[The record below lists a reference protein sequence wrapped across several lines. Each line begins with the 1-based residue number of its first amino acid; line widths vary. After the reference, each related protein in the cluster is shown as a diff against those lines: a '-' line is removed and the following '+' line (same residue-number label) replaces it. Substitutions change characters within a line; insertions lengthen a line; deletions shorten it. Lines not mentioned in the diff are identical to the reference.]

1 MTRRPRQSMASL
13 RAALLASAALLT
25 AAPAFGQSINGA
37 TNPTGPGGNGLPY
50 IEVPPGGGGGGGG
63 GGTTGGIGAA
73 GNSPQWFT
81 DNGDGGTPGVP
92 DFGPVLLDGGDGGDG
107 HFGGSG
113 GGGGGGAH
121 AYFGTGAPDAV
132 VVGGAGGD
140 GGEGGEFN
148 SDFEGVAGGGGGPG
162 AGGYGAVIE
171 LQGSP
176 TPIVL
181 QYDVIGGDGGD
192 GGSGASFTYD
202 GGEIPV
208 LLQGGAGNG
217 GNAGVGVYLYGS
229 GGTVEI
235 QSSVNG
241 GDGGIGGHGLFPTF
255 GGIGGDGLV
264 MAGSSTNV
272 IIDAGQV
279 ITGGD
284 GGISLSGT
292 SGVGGY
298 GILISGGNN
307 VLTLFGTA
315 SGGIQGGNPAG
326 QSAGIAITGDGN
338 TLVLT
343 QSYAANGGVSVSGDF
358 NILALGGNAGD
369 TGGVFDAGSI
379 GTTFSG
385 FSQYEVI
392 DDTSW
397 TLTGETSFS
406 GNWAI
411 EDGNLSIADPLSL
424 GVGDTLFISNSGQLT
439 TTASMAITLPIDLYG
454 GSGPGATFDVEAGTV
469 LILAGEV
476 QGPGNLIVT
485 GGGMLALG
493 TNNAY
498 TGTTT
503 VQQGTLSVG
512 GAFPLG
518 EMPGTLS
525 LADGTTLEFAFE
537 GDGPATNLTGAVT
550 LAGNVTIFSPD
561 GVTGNISGNISDG
574 SSSGGLTLSGAGAV
588 LLSGANSFTGPV
600 TVAAG
605 TLIAG
610 SATALGSNGTVTVQE
625 GATLQLNTSISTGS
639 LAGAGAV
646 AIGTN
651 TLTVGANNASS
662 SFSGNFSGTGG
673 LTKTGSGTF
682 TLQGVD
688 ADVSA
693 LTIAGGTLVL
703 DSQSVLGSGTVV
715 AFSGGVSSTL
725 QINSSQTIAGLTGDG
740 SLSIGSSVLA
750 VDTVD
755 DFTFSGALTGAGG
768 SLVKAGAGTL
778 TLSGT
783 NTYTGPTLINTGT
796 LALAGGSALDDLNA
810 VTLSSNGTLTLADS
824 EVIGSLAGSGAVA
837 LGANTLTLGGNGT
850 STSFSGQISGGSLVK
865 QGAGTSVFTGAYTL
879 SRLTIADGTVQIGDG
894 VSATTFQAAP
904 IVNNGTLVLTPAQ
917 ELVLSEVISGTGGV
931 TVNAGNAPVTFTAS
945 NTYTGGTII
954 TAGTLNLGSGAAA
967 GSVLGDIVNNG
978 TLAFNSSSAQSFA
991 GVISGSGGV
1000 SVTGGGTTSLTGDN
1014 NYSGGTSISNG
1025 STVSISSDGNL
1036 GAGDGGISLAN
1047 GTLAITGSFSSVREI
1062 ALTGV
1067 GGVAV
1072 ASGQTLNLMS
1082 TISESSTSQ
1091 LSKSGDGV
1099 LILGGSNTYTGG
1111 TLVSAGALAVSTD
1124 SSLGAAI
1131 GGLTLDGGTLEA
1143 GGSFTS
1149 SRGVTLG
1156 ASNGTFDVVSGNV
1169 LTLNG
1174 AIGGSGNLTK
1184 SGDGE
1189 LALSGASSF
1198 TGSTSVT
1205 SGTLALYGA
1214 TLATSSVSVADSGTL
1229 RGFGTM
1235 AGTVS
1240 VLAGGTLSG
1249 GVTGQPNP
1257 QHIALVTGSLTIANA
1272 ADIALALGEG
1282 GNTGVAEVAGDLALN
1297 GTLSV
1302 TGEAVHGAGIYRVF
1316 TYTGSNTGTF
1326 SSVDLSGLAD
1336 SGSYTGTIETG
1347 NPGHVNLLL
1356 RDASP
1361 LQIWTTDDGTS
1372 FGGSGTWSSSGDNW
1386 YLASSGDTIPWGGQT
1401 GVFTGTAGT
1410 VTIRGEQTFQK
1421 LEFVTDG
1428 FVLEADSSEAN
1439 SGLHVEGGG
1448 VLWVEGHEIT
1458 ATISAPITGTG
1469 GIEKIG
1475 TGTLIL
1481 SGSNSY
1487 TGGTKV
1493 SEGFLSVSSAASLGN
1508 ADNVL
1513 TLSGG
1518 GLEATGSFTLASAV
1532 MLDGFGSLK
1541 TASGE
1546 TLGLAGT
1553 LSGTGSL
1560 RKEGLGT
1567 LVLSGSNTYGGA
1579 TVIAEGTLVA
1589 LGGAALPDASAVRI
1603 EAAGTLQLEA
1613 NEGIGSLAGS
1623 GAADLQS
1630 YTLQVGYDGSD
1641 STFSGSITGSG
1652 GLEKLGAGTLF
1663 LTGTNSY
1670 SGGTT
1675 LAAGGL
1681 VVGNGGTSGSI
1692 AGNVTN
1698 NGSLSFYRSDVLTFA
1713 GDISGTG
1720 GVAQVGSGTL
1730 VLSGTNGYA
1739 GGTLVS
1745 VGTLEVSADANLGQV
1760 SGPLVIEKGTLAT
1773 TASFTTSRAVGLV
1786 GGGTLQVATGTT
1798 LQLTSSVSGGGGL
1811 TKRGDGTLILAAD
1824 NSYDGTTTI
1833 HAGVLQLGNGGS
1845 TGSIRGAIVNDA
1857 TLAFNRSDDFGFSNH
1872 VSGQGTVVQAG
1883 TGALVVTGDID
1894 TIGGL
1899 RIDQGTVQIGN
1910 GGTTGR
1916 VSGPI
1921 VDNGT
1926 LVFARSDETRF
1937 DNVISG
1943 SGSVVQVGPGDLLL
1957 TGTNSYGGG
1966 TGIGAGST
1974 LRVTADSALGA
1985 LSGGIT
1991 LAGGTLA
1998 VDQGFASARTVALV
2012 SGGTIRVADA
2022 AVFTL
2027 SGTIGGTGDFTKSGL
2042 GTLVLTGSNSY
2053 AGNTLVEAG
2062 TLQVGDGG
2070 TSGTIS
2076 GNVANAGTLAF
2087 SRSDN
2092 IVYAGAISGAGAL
2105 VQAGTGALVLTGM
2118 NSFTGGT
2125 QIVDGTLVLGNGGTS
2140 GSITGNVANDGTLT
2154 FNRSDAVTFAGVIS
2168 GSGTVAQLGAGT
2180 LTLTGANTYAGGTV
2194 VGSSSTLQVGSDG
2207 NLGAAVG
2214 SLTLAGGVLAPTA
2227 SFASA
2232 RAVTLTGSG
2241 GFSVGTGVTL
2251 TLTGTVGGD
2260 GRLLLAGGG
2269 TLELGG
2275 INTYAGGTSV
2285 SGATLA
2291 VHADESLG
2299 KAGTALSLDGA
2310 ALKVLHSFSTGRDV
2324 ALSAAGA
2331 VIEVTGDRFLAVTGK
2346 VTGTGVLTKTGEGR
2360 LTLTGANAYGGLI
2373 IHAGT
2378 VAGTA
2383 ASIRGDVLDNGAL
2396 VFDQS
2401 STDTF
2406 ADDIGGTGSLTV
2418 KGAGTL
2424 ILTGTAFHTGGTTI
2438 DGSTLQI
2445 GGGGTAGWVSGP
2457 IVNSGTLIY
2466 DLAGRYTFP
2475 VDLSG
2480 TGQVILEGG
2489 GTVDFVGSTYAGLI
2503 QTNDAHVILKRDTET
2518 GANFSIGAG
2527 GVLSGA
2533 GSIGLLDVLDG
2544 GTVSPGYSPGTLA
2557 VNGKMTLSSGSTYRA
2572 DITAGNGNDLIAVNG
2587 QVGIDAGTTLDVH
2600 AERGSYANYTSYTV
2614 LTATEGVHGVF
2625 GTVTTNFAFLDILP
2639 DYEDNAV
2646 VLNIVRKDIP
2656 FWREAHTV
2664 NQFSTANGIESLGAG
2679 NDVYDAVASQLKSEA
2694 FYAFDALSGEIYA
2707 TTASVIQQQSVF
2719 TRAAVIDRLRQASVG
2734 TEGVPLAYAA
2744 NGPQTA
2750 GFGADVA
2757 AVMWMQGFG
2766 AEGDIASNGNAAAV
2780 SDTIGGFV
2788 GGFDAAFTEDWRLG
2802 AYGGYSRSWF
2812 DVGDRVS
2819 SGSMDNY
2826 ELGLYSATQQG
2837 PLALRLGAGYA
2848 WHDMSM
2854 SRTVAFAGYDGAN
2867 SSDATARSAQAFGE
2881 LSYGLSVGPVDLEP
2895 FAGLA
2900 YLHLDGWNTVE
2911 TGSTSALAVN
2921 AGAMDTFYSTL
2932 GLRGGR
2938 DIEVNGI
2945 AFTTSF
2951 TLGWQ
2956 HAFGDTVPA
2965 AVMTFASGSAP
2976 FTIDGAPIAT
2986 DTFVFGGGLSYELN
3000 PNTRLGVK
3008 YDGQLAS
3015 SAQQNVVSGQLQI
3028 RF

>member
-1 MTRRPRQSMASL
+1 MRRPRQSTASL

-25 AAPAFGQSINGA
+25 AAPALGQSINGA

-63 GGTTGGIGAA
+63 GGTTGGLGAA

-81 DNGDGGTPGVP
+81 DNGDGGTPGLP
-92 DFGPVLLDGGDGGDG
+92 DLSPVFLDGGDGGDG
-107 HFGGSG
+107 HLGGSG

-121 AYFGTGAPDAV
+121 AYVGTSAPDTV
-132 VVGGAGGD
+132 VVGGDGGD

-148 SDFEGVAGGGGGPG
+148 TDFEGVAGGGGGPG

-176 TPIVL
+176 TPIAL

-202 GGEIPV
+202 GGDFPV

-217 GNAGVGVYLYGS
+217 GDAGVGVYLYGS
-229 GGTVEI
+229 GGTVEVL
-235 QSSVNG
+235 SSVNG
-241 GDGGIGGHGLFPTF
+241 GDGGMGGHGLLPTF

-298 GILISGGNN
+298 GILILGDNN

-315 SGGIQGGNPAG
+315 SGGIQGGNPAS
-326 QSAGIAITGDGN
+326 QSAGIAITGNGN

-369 TGGVFDAGSI
+369 SGGVFDAGSI
-379 GTTFSG
+379 GTSFSG

-397 TLTGETSFS
+397 TLTGESYS
-406 GNWAI
+406 WASWDI
-411 EDGNLSIADPLSL
+411 QDGALSIDDPLSL
-424 GVGDTLFISNSGQLT
+424 DPTSELLISNSGQLT
-439 TTASMAITLPIDLYG
+439 TTASMAINLPIDLYG
-454 GSGPGATFDVEAGTV
+454 GSGPGATFDVETGTV
-469 LILAGEV
+469 LILGGEI

-485 GGGMLALG
+485 GGGMLALDAS
-493 TNNAY
+493 NAY

-503 VQQGTLSVG
+503 VLQGTLSVA

-525 LADGTTLEFAFE
+525 LADGTMLEFAFQ

-561 GVTGNISGNISDG
+561 ATTGQISGNISDG
-574 SSSGGLTLSGAGAV
+574 SSSGGLTLSGQGTV
-588 LLSGANSFTGPV
+588 LLSGANSFTGAV
-600 TVAAG
+600 TVADG

-625 GATLQLNTSISTGS
+625 GATLQLNTSIATGS

-646 AIGTN
+646 IIGTN

-673 LTKTGSGTF
+673 LTKTGSGTL

-688 ADVSA
+688 ADVSV

-725 QINSSQTIAGLTGDG
+725 QLNSNQTVAGLTGDG
-740 SLSIGSSVLA
+740 SLSLGSSTI
-750 VDTVD
+750 TVAAAN
-755 DFTFSGALTGAGG
+755 DFTFAGAITGDGG
-768 SLVKAGAGTL
+768 SLVKAGTGTL
-778 TLSGT
+778 TLSGS
-783 NTYTGPTLINTGT
+783 NSFTGPTLISGGT
-796 LALAGGSALDDLNA
+796 LVLAGGAALSDLTA
-810 VTLSSNGTLTLADS
+810 VTVGSGTQLQLQAS
-824 EVIGSLAGSGAVA
+824 ETIGGLAGSGMV
-837 LGANTLTLGGNGT
+837 TLAGTTLSLGGNGADT
-850 STSFSGQISGGSLVK
+850 GFSGSISNGSLVK
-865 QGAGTSVFTGAYTL
+865 QGAGTTVLTGTYDL
-879 SRLTIADGTVQIGDG
+879 SALTIAAGIVQIGDG

-917 ELVLSEVISGTGGV
+917 ELVLADVISGSGAV
-931 TVNAGNAPVTFTAS
+931 TINAGNAPVTFNAS
-945 NTYTGGTII
+945 NTYTGGTTI
-954 TAGTLNLGSGAAA
+954 TAGTLNLGSGAVA
-967 GSVLGDIVNNG
+967 GAIAGDIVNNG
-978 TLAFNSSSAQSFA
+978 TLAFNSSASPSFGGA
-991 GVISGSGGV
+991 ISGTGGV
-1000 SVTGGGTTSLTGDN
+1000 SAIGGGVVTLSGANT
-1014 NYSGGTSISNG
+1014 YAGGTAISNG
-1025 STVSISSDGNL
+1025 STVSIGSDGNL

-1047 GTLAITGSFSSVREI
+1047 GTLAATGSFSSAREVV
-1062 ALTGV
+1062 L
-1067 GGVAV
+1067 GGAGGIDV
-1072 ASGQTLNLMS
+1072 ASGQTLTLS
-1082 TISESSTSQ
+1082 GAIGETSTSQ
-1091 LSKSGDGV
+1091 LTKSGDGV
-1099 LILGGSNTYTGG
+1099 LVLSGANSYTGG
-1111 TLVSAGALAVSTD
+1111 TLVSGGTVAVSAD
-1124 SSLGAAI
+1124 SNLGAAI
-1131 GGLTLDGGTLEA
+1131 GGLTLDGGKLITTA
-1143 GGSFTS
+1143 SFTS
-1149 SRGVTLG
+1149 ARNVTLG
-1156 ASNGTFDVVSGNV
+1156 SGNGTFDVAPGTV
-1169 LTLNG
+1169 LTLAG
-1174 AIGGSGNLTK
+1174 AFSGSGGLTK
-1184 SGDGE
+1184 IGAGE

-1198 TGSTSVT
+1198 TGGTSVT

-1229 RGFGTM
+1229 QGFGTI

-1240 VLAGGTLSG
+1240 VLAGGTLAG

-1257 QHIALVTGSLTIANA
+1257 QHIALVTGSLTLANA
-1272 ADIALALGEG
+1272 ADIALALGAA
-1282 GNTGVAEVAGDLALN
+1282 GNTGVAEVTGDLALG

-1302 TGEAVHGAGIYRVF
+1302 SGEAVHGAGIYRVF
-1316 TYTGSNTGTF
+1316 TYTGTNSGSF
-1326 SSVDLSGLAD
+1326 ASVDLSGLVD
-1336 SGSYTGTIETG
+1336 SASYTGTIETG

-1361 LQIWTTDDGTS
+1361 LQIWTTDNGTS
-1372 FGGSGTWSSSGDNW
+1372 FGGSGTWSSTGDTW

-1410 VTIRGEQTFQK
+1410 VTIHGEQTFQK

-1428 FVLEADSSEAN
+1428 YVLQADGTEPASS
-1439 SGLHVEGGG
+1439 LHVDGGG
-1448 VLWVEGHEIT
+1448 VLWVEGHDVT
-1458 ATISAPITGTG
+1458 ATISAPISGTG

-1481 SGSNSY
+1481 TGSNSY
-1487 TGGTKV
+1487 VGGTKV
-1493 SEGFLSVSSAASLGN
+1493 SGGFLSVASASALGD
-1508 ADNVL
+1508 AGNVL
-1513 TLSGG
+1513 TLSDG
-1518 GLEATGSFTLASAV
+1518 GLATTGSFTLGSAV
-1532 MLDGFGSLK
+1532 VLEGFGSLK

-1546 TLGLAGT
+1546 TLGLSGT
-1553 LSGTGSL
+1553 ISGTGSL

-1579 TVIAEGTLVA
+1579 TVIAEGTLEA
-1589 LGGAALPDASAVRI
+1589 QGGAALPDASAVRI
-1603 EAAGTLQLEA
+1603 EAAGTLQLDA

-1623 GAADLQS
+1623 GAVNLQS
-1630 YTLQVGYDGSD
+1630 YTLQVGYDASS
-1641 STFSGSITGSG
+1641 STFSGTITGTG
-1652 GLEKLGAGTLF
+1652 GLVKQGVGTLV
-1663 LTGTNSY
+1663 LTGTNVY

-1675 LAAGGL
+1675 LAAGGI

-1698 NGSLSFYRSDVLTFA
+1698 NGSLSFYRSDVITFA
-1713 GDISGTG
+1713 GGISGTG

-1730 VLSGTNGYA
+1730 VLSGTNSYA

-1786 GGGTLQVATGTT
+1786 GGGTLNVATGTT
-1798 LQLTSSVSGGGGL
+1798 LQLTSAVSGDGGL
-1811 TKRGDGTLILAAD
+1811 TKRDDGTLILAAD
-1824 NSYDGTTTI
+1824 NNYEGTTTI
-1833 HAGVLQLGNGGS
+1833 HSGVLQLGNGGT

-1883 TGALVVTGDID
+1883 TGTLVVTGDVD
-1894 TIGGL
+1894 AIGGV

-1916 VSGPI
+1916 ISGPI

-1943 SGSVVQVGPGDLLL
+1943 SGSVVQVGPGALILMGD
-1957 TGTNSYGGG
+1957 NSYAGG
-1966 TGIGAGST
+1966 TGIGAGSAIH
-1974 LRVTADSALGA
+1974 VTADSALGA

-1998 VDQGFASARTVALV
+1998 AEQGFASARTVALV
-2012 SGGTIRVADA
+2012 GGGTIRVADA

-2027 SGTIGGTGDFTKSGL
+2027 SGVLGGTGDFTKSGL
-2042 GTLVLTGSNSY
+2042 GTLVLTGSNGY
-2053 AGNTLVEAG
+2053 GGNTVVEAG

-2076 GNVANAGTLAF
+2076 GNVANAGTLVF
-2087 SRSDN
+2087 NRSDN
-2092 IVYAGAISGAGAL
+2092 IVYAGAISGAGTL
-2105 VQAGTGALVLTGM
+2105 VQAGTGALVLTGTG
-2118 NSFTGGT
+2118 SYTGGT
-2125 QIVDGTLVLGNGGTS
+2125 RIAAGTLVLGNGGTS
-2140 GSITGNVANDGTLT
+2140 GAITGNVVNDGTLA
-2154 FNRSDAVTFAGVIS
+2154 FNRADAVTFGGVIS
-2168 GSGTVAQLGAGT
+2168 GSGTVAQYGAGT
-2180 LTLTGANTYAGGTV
+2180 LTLTGANTYAGGTS
-2194 VGSSSTLQVGSDG
+2194 VGSGATLQVASDG
-2207 NLGAAVG
+2207 NLGAAAG

-2241 GFSVGTGVTL
+2241 GFSVGTGITL
-2251 TLTGTVGGD
+2251 TLTGRVGGD
-2260 GRLLLAGGG
+2260 GGLLLAGGG

-2310 ALKVLHSFSTGRDV
+2310 ALKVLHSFSTARDV

-2331 VIEVTGDRFLAVTGK
+2331 VIEVTGDRFLAVSGR

-2360 LTLTGANAYGGLI
+2360 LTLNGANAYGGLI

-2378 VAGTA
+2378 VVGTT

-2401 STDTF
+2401 AAGTF

-2418 KGAGTL
+2418 KGVGKL
-2424 ILTGTAFHTGGTTI
+2424 VVTGTAFHTGGTTI
-2438 DGSTLQI
+2438 DSGTLQI
-2445 GGGGTAGWVSGP
+2445 GDGGTAGWVSGP

-2503 QTNDAHVILKRDTET
+2503 QTKDAHVILKRDTET
-2518 GANFSIGAG
+2518 DANFSIGAR
-2527 GVLSGA
+2527 GVLSGT

-2544 GTVSPGYSPGTLA
+2544 GTVSPGYSPGTLEI
-2557 VNGKMTLSSGSTYRA
+2557 NGKMTLSSGSTYRA

-2587 QVGIDAGTTLDVH
+2587 EVGIDAGTTLDVH

-2639 DYEDNAV
+2639 DYEDDAV
-2646 VLNIVRKDIP
+2646 ILNIVRKDIP
-2656 FWREAHTV
+2656 FWREAHTF

-2679 NDVYDAVASQLKSEA
+2679 NEVYDAVASQLKSEA
-2694 FYAFDALSGEIYA
+2694 FLAFDALSGEIYA

-2719 TRAAVIDRLRQASVG
+2719 TREAVIDRLRQASVG
-2734 TEGVPLAYAA
+2734 TNGAPLAYAA

-2766 AEGDIASNGNAAAV
+2766 AQGDIASNGNAAAV

-2812 DVGDRVS
+2812 DVSDRVS

-2826 ELGLYSATQQG
+2826 ELGLYSATQLG
-2837 PLALRLGAGYA
+2837 ALALRLGAGYA

-2854 SRTVAFAGYDGAN
+2854 SRTVAFAGYDGTN
-2867 SSDATARSAQAFGE
+2867 SSDVTASSAQVFGE
-2881 LSYGLSVGPVDLEP
+2881 LGYGLSVGPVDLEP
-2895 FAGLA
+2895 FIGLA
-2900 YLHLDGWNTVE
+2900 YLHLDGWNTAE
-2911 TGSTSALAVN
+2911 IGSTSALAVN
-2921 AGAMDTFYSTL
+2921 AGAMDTLYSTL

-2938 DIEVNGI
+2938 DIEVNGV

-2965 AVMTFASGSAP
+2965 AVMSFASGSAP

-2986 DTFVFGGGLSYELN
+2986 DTFVFGGGLSYEVD

-3015 SAQQNVVSGQLQI
+3015 SAQQSVVSGQLQV